1 MKKKRTAL
9 PLLLVMAFIV
19 SGCTGSPADT
29 ASGLDT
35 APQTKAET
43 DEKITTQTPDTAPPK
58 PDVKYY
64 TNPLTGEHNA
74 LHDNILKRPVAVVL
88 KNDLTGAPQ
97 VGIAQADI
105 IYEAAVEG
113 GMTRL
118 LALYSDYAHMTD
130 IGPVIDSRAYFY
142 DFARAHDAVF
152 IQAGTSAYGK
162 NAQKEDGIDCIDAII
177 GEMSPTF
184 RRDETLIDERGYSS
198 SIVAVGG
205 GIYDKIKY
213 SGMRIENEVKTSLTM
228 NFALSASDYTLDGD
242 ACIKLSVPY
251 SSSMTPHFEYSTLS
265 NTYTRYQYGEVH
277 KDNDGTPLRFTNILV
292 LFAQHT
298 VVDST
303 SGETDIV
310 TVGTGSGY
318 YVCGGKY
325 IPITWE
331 RESADVPF
339 KYVKSNG
346 EELEICRGKTFVCV
360 TSEKRKTDVT
370 FS

>member
-1 MKKKRTAL
+1 
-9 PLLLVMAFIV
+9 MAFIV

-29 ASGLDT
+29 ASVSDT
-35 APQTKAET
+35 APQTNT
-43 DEKITTQTPDTAPPK
+43 DTEEKITTQPLDTAPPVT
-58 PDVKYY
+58 DVKYY

-74 LHDNILKRPVAVVL
+74 LHDNLLKRPVAVVL
-88 KNDLTGAPQ
+88 KNDMTGAPQ
-97 VGIAQADI
+97 VGIAKADI
-105 IYEAAVEG
+105 IYEATVEG

-130 IGPVIDSRAYFY
+130 IGPVIDSRSYLY
-142 DFARAHDAVF
+142 DFAGAHDAVF
-152 IQAGTSAYGK
+152 IQAGASAYGK
-162 NAQKEDGIDCIDAII
+162 NAQKEDGIDCIDAIL

-184 RRDETLIDERGYSS
+184 RRDDALIDERGYSS

-205 GIYDKIKY
+205 GIFDRIKY
-213 SGMRIENEVKTSLTM
+213 SGIRIENEVKTSLTM
-228 NFALSASDYTLDGD
+228 NFAQSSYDYTLDGNV
-242 ACIKLSVPY
+242 CVKLSVPY
-251 SSSMTPHFEYSTLS
+251 SASMTPYFEYSTLS
-265 NTYTRYQYGEVH
+265 NTYTRYQYGDVH

-292 LFAQHT
+292 LFAEHT

-303 SGETDIV
+303 SGEVDIA
-310 TVGTGSGY
+310 TTGSGSGY

-346 EELEICRGKTFVCV
+346 ESLEICRGKTFVCV
-360 TSEKRKTDVT
+360 TSEKRKADVT
-370 FS
+370 FE